1 MISASLLAS
10 GLGRSAGRIAIS
22 WWPLVISRVSL
33 LWREAPGKIEV
44 SKEEL
49 VEAVTV
55 CSIGEVGAE
64 DEGTIGCVGG
74 SCVCIVVGF
83 TWLGLPSMAR
93 RAVTVPLDFFLISI

>member
-1 MISASLLAS
+1 MEEGA
-10 GLGRSAGRIAIS
+10 
-22 WWPLVISRVSL
+22 W
-33 LWREAPGKIEV
+33 KIEV

-83 TWLGLPSMAR
+83 TWLAATVDGEASSDN
-93 RAVTVPLDFFLISI
+93 AVGFLLDQHLTT